1 MGRCEPRRDLCNG
14 PRLLGEQWLRALPG
28 LLLALT
34 GLLAVERWALAQAVE
49 AIAAVPAARDGAW
62 LWVLPD
68 TPDGPKPT
76 QSWHATGSTPA
87 GNIYVGGMDHS
98 TNSALYRI
106 NSLTNRLAYVGDA
119 RAASLQ
125 AGNLQPGET
134 FEKFHT
140 RPTWLGGKIYVA
152 TMDYSGID
160 DGYLDRRGSHLY
172 AFDPKTAKL
181 VDLSALE
188 PGGVSAPHVSVV
200 TIAADAARGIL
211 YEAAGPTGEILRYDI
226 AQKKT
231 TNLGRP
237 AAYDRPY
244 LYVGR
249 FMWVDSRGQLYF
261 SAGNTAYVT
270 DYDPSIYQHIRF
282 YRPGVGFGQ
291 RKDWKLEATHS
302 IATGQCLNGGAVC
315 YLADDQS
322 RIYRFTDRG
331 PSWAYIGRV
340 TTGSGMVWVFHVTA
354 DGSKAYVVTTGSAPA
369 LYEYDLVT
377 RTSVRLCALEDIDP
391 GFTGYDRHTGYNAWD
406 KQGRFYFAS
415 FASASSPLFGR
426 ANVRVTAIDP
436 VRLKAALQVDRLRT
450 HNP

>member
-68 TPDGPKPT
+68 TPDGLKPT

-87 GNIYVGGMDHS
+87 GNIYVGGMDHA

-211 YEAAGPTGEILRYDI
+211 YEAAGPTG
-226 AQKKT
+226 
-231 TNLGRP
+231 
-237 AAYDRPY
+237 
-244 LYVGR
+244 
-249 FMWVDSRGQLYF
+249 
-261 SAGNTAYVT
+261 
-270 DYDPSIYQHIRF
+270 
-282 YRPGVGFGQ
+282 
-291 RKDWKLEATHS
+291 
-302 IATGQCLNGGAVC
+302 
-315 YLADDQS
+315 
-322 RIYRFTDRG
+322 
-331 PSWAYIGRV
+331 
-340 TTGSGMVWVFHVTA
+340 
-354 DGSKAYVVTTGSAPA
+354 
-369 LYEYDLVT
+369 
-377 RTSVRLCALEDIDP
+377 
-391 GFTGYDRHTGYNAWD
+391 
-406 KQGRFYFAS
+406 
-415 FASASSPLFGR
+415 
-426 ANVRVTAIDP
+426 
-436 VRLKAALQVDRLRT
+436 
-450 HNP
+450 